1 MKLKS
6 NSRGV
11 GIAATALLLS
21 ACTTGPR
28 IEANVTAQ
36 NQKVESLTQLSSGP
50 NLLSDAQKL
59 VGPQPSNNAK
69 STAENQNAVARWAK
83 KPFVGT
89 RAIAVSGDER
99 LPAVFHVAFDMS
111 FDDLATGGL
120 VPINAFAQRLTAI
133 TGIPVRVKRDV
144 WDNPAALRTTPSTA
158 AAAAKP
164 GTPAIITAP
173 VANPATATV
182 DIRPLSKSGGRPR
195 LIDVLNFA
203 TDQLDSS
210 FSYVNGTVVIER
222 FISES
227 LELDFG
233 ETKLKAGMGTATVS
247 GGGGGATGSA
257 AVNLD
262 SDTAM
267 FNSAV
272 TAIRDYI
279 AKTPGSSV
287 VATDFGR
294 IMVTTTKE
302 TMSRTRELVRQI
314 NARLQ
319 TRIMVQFDVYH
330 LANSNQD
337 EKGFD
342 WNVVYK
348 SLNKLIGMNLTGPSS
363 ASTLSASTTPGS
375 LKWNVVSGGSS
386 LVSQTLADSKLL
398 LNSFSGLGFS
408 SYVKSYPMLLSNRTW
423 GRIMKSDTE
432 IYISEIVP
440 GVAST
445 LGGAA
450 VPGLKQST
458 ITYGDD
464 VAIKALLLDSNR
476 ICLSIVAGFGD
487 LLAMAKADMGDTQ
500 FYVQQPKTSQSV
512 VQEQVCQ
519 DPGET
524 LILTGLSR
532 RVANSAQNTL
542 GEGLPI
548 GLGGSRS
555 VGTTTENLMVVVR
568 ATQM

>member
-21 ACTTGPR
+21 ACTTGPL
-28 IEANVTAQ
+28 IEADVNTQ
-36 NQKVESLTQLSSGP
+36 NQKVESLTQLSSSP

-144 WDNPAALRTTPSTA
+144 WDNPAAFRTMPTMSATPGA
-158 AAAAKP
+158 
-164 GTPAIITAP
+164 PAGMTQP
-173 VANPATATV
+173 TANPATATV

-233 ETKLKAGMGTATVS
+233 ESKLKAGMGTATVS
-247 GGGGGATGSA
+247 GSAGGATGST

-272 TAIRDYI
+272 TAIREYI

-302 TMSRTRELVRQI
+302 TMSRTREMVRQI

-342 WNVVYK
+342 WGVVYK
-348 SLNKLIGMNLTGPSS
+348 SLNNLVGMQLTGPSS
-363 ASTLSASTTPGS
+363 ASTLGSSSTPGS
-375 LKWNVVSGGSS
+375 LTWNIVPGGSS
-386 LVSQTLADSKLL
+386 NISQTLGNSKLL

-487 LLAMAKADMGDTQ
+487 LLTMAKADMGDTQ